1 MKKLLLSAILLAT
14 SLMYAQETVNI
25 SMGAGYTN
33 EVYYKLDSQAETIFT
48 ASSWDIAFL
57 RNSNVNVGVRVNDGI
72 GINVYQVAN
81 TPAGYNTVNVTD
93 QSNWT
98 ELTNSDTSWNQGA
111 FMNASATYG
120 FGEYNP
126 ITNTV
131 EGSIVFVL
139 EYSDGTFRK
148 FFIESYFGAYDFKY
162 ATWDG
167 AAWSLDTN
175 STVANTTNPENIY
188 NYYSLQN
195 GEEVVAEPA
204 EEDWDFVFRK
214 YTTFLDPPGQFY
226 NVTGVLHNP
235 NVTVAQNEE
244 TGPANPNGLTY
255 LEEMNTIGFD
265 WKSFT
270 GAWEIDSDQK
280 YYVKYNDNSVYR
292 LYFTDFEGTSSGNL
306 TFEFED
312 VSGLLG
318 FESITE
324 NVSFG
329 MFPNPSSD
337 GRLTILYENL
347 ATTSATNTIRIFAMS
362 GAEVFTAKFSNNS
375 GLFNKT
381 LDLSSL
387 QSGIYMVAFK
397 SGDTTVTKK
406 LILN

>member
-139 EYSDGTFRK
+139 EYADGTFRK